1 MWSDRDTMEASRTRE
16 RPARNVNMAVDERGV
31 ARDCGMPPARREDG
45 AAHMRLATELV
56 ALAFDLPSSAIA
68 RRDRQ
73 QGVLLARRCCLYLL
87 HTCCGMSVRALAG
100 GFGMSRKTVMLAL
113 RRVEDWR
120 EDAAA
125 DALLEC
131 LEEALRHAA
140 RARLVRARAT
150 CR

>member
-1 MWSDRDTMEASRTRE
+1 MWSNRDTMKARRTKE
-16 RPARNVNMAVDERGV
+16 RSARGVDMPVDERGK
-31 ARDCGMPPARREDG
+31 AGDSGLPPARREDG
-45 AAHMRLATELV
+45 VAHMRLATELV
-56 ALAFDLPSSAIA
+56 ALAFGLPSSAIA

-73 QGVLLARRCCLYLL
+73 HGVLLARRCCLYLL

-125 DALLEC
+125 DALLQC
-131 LEEALRHAA
+131 LEEALRHAG
-140 RARLVRARAT
+140 RARLMRARAA
-150 CR
+150 RR